1 MLRRSIKCSH
11 CGASKEAAD
20 DAVVIVCDF
29 CGSYIC
35 IADEQLWKPENIAER
50 TKEAMRRALDPTAAE
65 ARWQKLAGIMQ
76 SAREEGDREAWRLA
90 ADEFYA
96 LLPLVDPSAVPP
108 DRREGERL
116 TAWVRSSRGVAEVI
130 AFDQELRSLEARGAE
145 IITGLH
151 KGEDPF
157 TVAEAYLQ
165 TRTDYDRRLFSHPDY
180 PAGMDRPDP
189 GKSAKDS
196 LRTILRG
203 QGFVIPAEAME
214 RIQREL
220 LGDRETGEGSTC
232 DNCGAA
238 IDPDTVQTG
247 RCPYCGGRI
256 AISAGDS
263 QVEGLLSTF
272 AAVQATVADEQTLA
286 VTAINLA
293 LAPVF
298 SGGDA
303 PPAEVVDAYL
313 RQAWKGRDP
322 GLLRKAL
329 ETLGPMAASNPSLGP
344 VLEAIGQRLQRW

>member
-1 MLRRSIKCSH
+1 MLRRSIKCAH

-35 IADEQLWKPENIAER
+35 IANEQLWKPENIAER

-65 ARWQKLAGIMQ
+65 ARWQKLAEI
-76 SAREEGDREAWRLA
+76 
-90 ADEFYA
+90 
-96 LLPLVDPSAVPP
+96 
-108 DRREGERL
+108 
-116 TAWVRSSRGVAEVI
+116 I
-130 AFDQELRSLEARGAE
+130 AFDSDLRSLEARGAE
-145 IITGLH
+145 IIAGLH

-157 TVAEAYLQ
+157 AVAEAYLQ
-165 TRTDYDRRLFSHPDY
+165 ARRDCDRRLFAHPDY

-189 GKSAKDS
+189 EQSARDA

-203 QGFVIPAEAME
+203 QGFIIPAEAME

-220 LGDRETGEGSTC
+220 LGDRETKKGSTC

-238 IDPDTVQTG
+238 IDADTVQSG

-256 AISAGDS
+256 AVSAGDS
-263 QVEGLLSTF
+263 QVQGLLSIF

-298 SGGDA
+298 SGGTA
-303 PPAEVVDAYL
+303 PPADVVDAYL
-313 RQAWKGRDP
+313 QQAWKGRDP
-322 GLLRKAL
+322 DLLRKAL
-329 ETLGPMAASNPSLGP
+329 QTLGPMAASHPSLGS
-344 VLEAIGQRLQRW
+344 LLKAIGDLLRRW